1 MDDVSPCC
9 RLSVTD
15 EFISSNFNVGEVENM
30 PTDDKYFIRLVS
42 KVSLELT
49 VSEYDTSASCEVID
63 EFVLFDESISVSG
76 IGFAPNMIGV
86 PKFDKH
92 NINYISFNYFN

>member
-1 MDDVSPCC
+1 MDDASSCC

-49 VSEYDTSASCEVID
+49 FSEYDTSALCEVID

-86 PKFDKH
+86 PKLDKH
-92 NINYISFNYFN
+92 NINYISFNYIN